1 MLEDRRL
8 LTLVLHGL
16 DVLPQL
22 FVLPLEAFDLL
33 FAHRFLLVELLVVT
47 LVLHRGVFFEASPLI
62 LQLVHLLS
70 QAVSVHAVSFPLF
83 LSVRQLSAQ
92 VRDLIV
98 LLLNQGLM
106 LLPESLRDPL
116 VPLLTLRGFLLELV
130 FESSHLGQVLLLL
143 EKHPVALQVRIFDSL
158 LALVGKTVD

>member
-70 QAVSVHAVSFPLF
+70 QAVSVHAVSFPLLF
-83 LSVRQLSAQ
+83 SV
-92 VRDLIV
+92 
-98 LLLNQGLM
+98 
-106 LLPESLRDPL
+106 
-116 VPLLTLRGFLLELV
+116 
-130 FESSHLGQVLLLL
+130 
-143 EKHPVALQVRIFDSL
+143 
-158 LALVGKTVD
+158 